1 MKKKELLTFG
11 ILAVLL
17 AALGYPF
24 VSYGYGFSVLILF
37 GTLVLVFLF
46 RLAWVYRKRFAWARW
61 MLGILCVCTGVGL
74 AAAVWTGC
82 LIAQAGF
89 GDLKTECS
97 YVVVLGAG
105 VNGTTPSLSLRERL
119 DAAYDYLEA
128 HPEAVCVVSGGQG
141 GGEDITEAEC
151 MYRDLTARGIS
162 PDRVWKEEQAT
173 NTRENLALSLALIQ
187 ERTGEAPDHIGLV
200 SSEYHLYRAE
210 QFARE
215 LGITASGIPATTSWI
230 SLRVNYFLR
239 EIAAVWFYTLFGR
252 GN

>member
-1 MKKKELLTFG
+1 MKKKEWLLYAVLAL
-11 ILAVLL
+11 ILA
-17 AALGYPF
+17 AAGYPLISF
-24 VSYGYGFSVLILF
+24 GYGFSVLVLF
-37 GTLVLVFLF
+37 GVLALVFLF
-46 RLAWVYRKRFAWARW
+46 RLCWVYRKRFAWARW
-61 MLGILCVCTGVGL
+61 MLGILCVCTGAGL

-89 GDLKTECS
+89 GDLKTECA

-119 DAAYDYLEA
+119 DAAYNYLEA

-162 PDRVWKEEQAT
+162 PDRVWKEEEAI
-173 NTRENLALSLALIQ
+173 NTRENLAFSLALIQ

-215 LGITASGIPATTSWI
+215 LGITASGIPATTSWV

-239 EIAAVWFYTLFGR
+239 EIAAVWFYTLFGK
-252 GN
+252 